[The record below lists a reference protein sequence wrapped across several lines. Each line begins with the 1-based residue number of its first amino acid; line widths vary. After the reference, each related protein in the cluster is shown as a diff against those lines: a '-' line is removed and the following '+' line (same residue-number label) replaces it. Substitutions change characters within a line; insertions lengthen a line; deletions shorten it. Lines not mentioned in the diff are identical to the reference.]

1 MDLPLLLNI
10 KKINGLPVDFKVSK
24 GEIVYLKHG
33 TKSQSLFD
41 LILKMNSKNSE
52 GQIFEFDFNKVLSSD
67 DQSAVRKQ
75 IGYVDP
81 NLFLRQEETIEA
93 NARYYIEAID
103 IATQPAFT
111 RFESYRKDLN
121 VSRGAKI
128 KDLNPIELYCFKIA
142 VVLAKNP
149 RILLVENPFSQLNPN
164 SYQDQMEQ
172 IYNLIRNKGI
182 TYIAAI
188 SDKQIMQTYPGRYIE
203 L

>member
-33 TKSQSLFD
+33 AKSQSLFD
-41 LILKMNSKNSE
+41 LMMKMNSKNSE
-52 GQIFEFDFNKVLSSD
+52 GQIFDFDFNKVISSD
-67 DQSAVRKQ
+67 DLSAIRKQ
-75 IGYVDP
+75 VGYVDP
-81 NLFLRQEETIEA
+81 HLFLRLEDTIEA
-93 NARYYIEAID
+93 NARLYLESID
-103 IATQPAFT
+103 ITTETALT
-111 RFESYRKDLN
+111 RFESYRKDLQ
-121 VSRGAKI
+121 VSRGAKVN
-128 KDLNPIELYCFKIA
+128 DLNPVELYCFKIA
-142 VVLAKNP
+142 LVLAKNP
-149 RILLVENPFSQLNPN
+149 KILLVENPLSQLNPI
-164 SYQDQMEQ
+164 SYQDQMEK